1 MKKVIF
7 RGILPLLTLALL
19 TACFSGRESGKKA
32 SSHRLNV
39 SKHGV
44 ILDANYDPR
53 LDNLIPGYK
62 ILTVAVTNQSVDVM
76 RMNPLKDKWEVVDA
90 MGKKRKAINSLRIKD
105 PSVFNRLPGKV
116 QQLIDYPV
124 GISVGYSETVDLFFP
139 DHVDLNAFR
148 TISYY
153 NSERRQLYDMM
164 TNLESPTH
172 VPAGR
177 SAGTPVQGAAV
188 EDPRFR

>member
-1 MKKVIF
+1 MKKVVI
-7 RGILPLLTLALL
+7 RGILPIITIALL
-19 TACFSGRESGKKA
+19 TACFSGRESGKKGS
-32 SSHRLNV
+32 SSHRLNI

-53 LDNLIPGYK
+53 LDDLIPGYK

-76 RMNPLKDKWEVVDA
+76 RLNPLKDKWEVVDA
-90 MGKKRKAINSLRIKD
+90 MGKKRRAINSLRIKNPHVFSQL
-105 PSVFNRLPGKV
+105 PSKV

-153 NSERRQLYDMM
+153 NAEREQVYDMM

-172 VPAGR
+172 VPAG
-177 SAGTPVQGAAV
+177 TPVQGAAIK
-188 EDPRFR
+188 DPRFQ